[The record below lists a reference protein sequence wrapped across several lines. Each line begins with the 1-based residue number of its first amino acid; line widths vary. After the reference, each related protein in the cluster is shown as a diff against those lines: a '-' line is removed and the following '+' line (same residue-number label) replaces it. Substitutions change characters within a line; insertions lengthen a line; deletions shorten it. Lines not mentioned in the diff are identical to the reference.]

1 MLGCCWPESI
11 AASCLPAGSRAV
23 ARCLRAVLAD
33 LQSMSCTVFDASD
46 ATARCASLRPRPAS
60 ARRHK
65 GACSSSQVARAAS
78 AGKVRAE
85 DWAFAAARNGY
96 PLSAMGVG
104 RPPPTGMECLCR
116 PLVPSGVASD
126 GRPTRRPGTIPRP
139 HEAREARA
147 PERRTPRHA
156 APAATAVGVA
166 AKVTTA
172 VGVSRRTGAP
182 AVASTADAPPA
193 SPVVVPLTPHERALA
208 LVEPHAQ
215 QQARVRVR
223 VGVRVR
229 VRVRVEVRV
238 RFGVRV
244 RVRVRVR
251 AN

>member
-1 MLGCCWPESI
+1 
-11 AASCLPAGSRAV
+11 
-23 ARCLRAVLAD
+23 
-33 LQSMSCTVFDASD
+33 MSCTVFDASE
-46 ATARCASLRPRPAS
+46 ATARRACLRPRPAS

-139 HEAREARA
+139 HTAREVRP

-156 APAATAVGVA
+156 APAATAM
-166 AKVTTA
+166 
-172 VGVSRRTGAP
+172 GVSRRTGAA
-182 AVASTADAPPA
+182 AVASTADAPPT
-193 SPVVVPLTPHERALA
+193 SPVVAPPPPHEAALA

-215 QQARVRVR
+215 QQVR

-229 VRVRVEVRV
+229 VRVGVGVGVGVRV
-238 RFGVRV
+238 GVRISV

-251 AN
+251 AD